1 MRDGIVVPN
10 HFIADTSEVNVRGEG
25 RIDLRNER
33 YGLKLVPDSKRMS
46 LLALRG
52 PIAVGGTFKNPEVGP
67 AMGPLAARAGAAVA
81 LGAINPL
88 LALVPLFDPGDA
100 PDSNCASLIK
110 SAKQN
115 ISQKR
120 VPEPA
125 RSTAAKSDR

>member
-1 MRDGIVVPN
+1 
-10 HFIADTSEVNVRGEG
+10 
-25 RIDLRNER
+25 
-33 YGLKLVPDSKRMS
+33 
-46 LLALRG
+46 
-52 PIAVGGTFKNPEVGP
+52 
-67 AMGPLAARAGAAVA
+67 MGPLAARAGAAVA
-81 LGAINPL
+81 LGAINLL